1 MKQVLLVQ
9 GKAAVVF
16 FRRLLEPDLGHE
28 VEVVSGGIWANGV
41 GRLGRQEVADGCIT
55 GLVVDAESL
64 DPLRIQWMRWA
75 MEEYLMQKG
84 PPEMWRVFLV
94 VPELEVLFFQN
105 EEVLRQLLEHPL
117 TPEQRERAR
126 TEPRQVLIE
135 ASGWEDRYGLE
146 KNLSARLEQMDFT
159 SLRALPLREE
169 IVSFYR
175 TRPEY
180 LRRFLEMEPSERRE
194 ALGPMAPEPL

>member
-1 MKQVLLVQ
+1 MKQVLVVQ

-28 VEVVSGGIWANGV
+28 VEVVSGGIWANEV
-41 GRLGRQEVADGCIT
+41 ARSGRQKVANRYVT

-64 DPLRIQWMRWA
+64 DPLRIQWTRWLN
-75 MEEYLMQKG
+75 EKFLMQKG
-84 PPEMWRVFLV
+84 PPEMWRVFVV
-94 VPELEVLFFQN
+94 VPEVEALYFQS
-105 EEVLRQLLEHPL
+105 EEVLRQVLEHPL

-146 KNLSARLEQMDFT
+146 KNLGARLEQVDL
-159 SLRALPLREE
+159 SPLRSLPLREE

-194 ALGPMAPEPL
+194 ALGPMAPESW